1 MGGANPTFCTQRTP
15 AAAAQAC
22 QPTGPCCWRLSLL
35 SASAWQGWSY
45 QRGGAAAR
53 SGHGTPYPQP
63 MATADPLD
71 NCPSPGSP
79 PPPPL
84 TRSSLSQPCISHPSL
99 PLPAG
104 PWTLVDS
111 LPGESLRRRLAG
123 VGGGGG
129 RGGGPTER
137 MIFKSN
143 VICTFPT
150 STQISYLTF
159 NILRTP
165 PNILHTPLNIL
176 RTPFNILHALSSLPY
191 PKFYIHSDPP
201 ILTPS
206 HILCTLSNILCTPSN
221 IL

>member
-1 MGGANPTFCTQRTP
+1 MGGVNPNFSHPARAGGCGPSLPAQDRTVLLAPAIAQRQRLAGLALPARRGRSAQRPRHALPAADGNSRPPGQLPFPNTSSPDVIRPLPALYLASESAPSSRTLDLGGLPAWRVP
-15 AAAAQAC
+15 AAA
-22 QPTGPCCWRLSLL
+22 PGRGKR
-35 SASAWQGWSY
+35 GW
-45 QRGGAAAR
+45 
-53 SGHGTPYPQP
+53 
-63 MATADPLD
+63 
-71 NCPSPGSP
+71 
-79 PPPPL
+79 
-84 TRSSLSQPCISHPSL
+84 
-99 PLPAG
+99 
-104 PWTLVDS
+104 
-111 LPGESLRRRLAG
+111 G
-123 VGGGGG
+123 VGGA
-129 RGGGPTER
+129 TER

-143 VICTFPT
+143 VKCTFPT

-159 NILRTP
+159 NILHTP